1 MGDKGGKGQMNNE
14 VKENTL
20 VKRISPAGTELI
32 ARVRWVNDKG
42 EAGVTYISPDSYKGS
57 AQVVDIEELEV
68 IQNNIEG
75 DLKDVPT
82 KDLIAAIKRLRG
94 MRLPK
99 KPTTR
104 KAYIR
109 KTSAKSKLDTLFAE
123 GGNELDELI
132 QKAIKE
138 IKEEGGD
145 KKGGD

>member
-1 MGDKGGKGQMNNE
+1 M
-14 VKENTL
+14 VKENDI
-20 VKRISPAGTELI
+20 VKRMSPAGTDLI
-32 ARVRWVNDKG
+32 ARVRWVNEKG

-57 AQVVDIEELEV
+57 AQVVDVERLEV

-99 KPTTR
+99 NPTTR
-104 KAYIR
+104 SPRAR
-109 KTSAKSKLDTLFAE
+109 KTSIKSKLDALLAE
-123 GGNELDELI
+123 GGNVLDELI
-132 QKAIKE
+132 QKAIEE

-145 KKGGD
+145 KKDGD

>member
-1 MGDKGGKGQMNNE
+1 MNNK

-20 VKRISPAGTELI
+20 VKRMSPARTECV
-32 ARVRWVNDKG
+32 ARVRWVKDG
-42 EAGVTYISPDSYKGS
+42 QAGITYNFPDSYKGS

-145 KKGGD
+145 KKDGD

>member
-1 MGDKGGKGQMNNE
+1 MGDKGGKGQMNNK

-20 VKRISPAGTELI
+20 VKRMSPAGTECI
-32 ARVRWVNDKG
+32 GRVRWVNEKG
-42 EAGVTYISPDSYKGS
+42 QAGITYNFPDSYKGS
-57 AQVVDIEELEV
+57 AQVVDVEELEV

-104 KAYIR
+104 GLRTR
-109 KTSAKSKLDTLFAE
+109 KTSIKSKLDALFAE
-123 GGNELDELI
+123 GGNVLDELI
-132 QKAIKE
+132 QKAMSE
-138 IKEEGGD
+138 IKEEER
-145 KKGGD
+145 K